1 MIFAIEID
9 IEIDN
14 KIDIVIAIEIAI
26 VYICISLKQKMEIY
40 KGNSQTYSEE
50 LKAINT
56 KYNTISFLR
65 LISILLFL
73 GSLFYYIKTSESVFV
88 IMAIVLFA
96 GFLVLMRIHSKLSF
110 QRKIKTA
117 LVAINKNEITYLER
131 KSIPF
136 ENGAEFNDFHHPY
149 AYDLDIFGDHSL
161 FQNLNRTATYI
172 GKKTL
177 AKQLL
182 TLLPNVE
189 ILKNHQAVQELKD
202 KLNWRQEFLAFAKVG
217 QDSETFY
224 KTLLQWRGYNSKP
237 LSKGAVVISYLFPTL
252 FASCIIAYLLTS
264 NMVFLTYSSYLFVIN
279 LGVLGNFTKR
289 IQMEIAQ
296 SENINTIISQ
306 YSLLVQKI
314 ENENFQSEKLKELQ
328 QKLNFKG
335 QKASAHL
342 QKLAELFSSMET
354 IGNFVTALLFN
365 GTFLFNLHVLKSMI
379 AWKKEHAEVLE
390 EWLEVIGEFEML
402 NSLANFAYNNP
413 EFAYPLLNADY
424 EISFSN
430 LSHPLLNPA
439 TRVGNEVQFQPQSFM
454 ILTGSNMSGKSTFLR
469 SLGINMV
476 LAGMGSPV
484 CASKANVHPLPV
496 LVSMR
501 LSDSLSDSESYFFAE
516 IKRLKQI
523 MDELE
528 ENPAFVLLD
537 EILRGTN
544 SDDKR
549 NGTIEV
555 VKKVIA
561 KKAIGAIATHD
572 IEVCLT
578 TNEFP
583 DILTNK
589 CFEVEINND
598 ELHFDYT
605 LRDGICKNKSATF
618 LMKKMGVI

>member
-1 MIFAIEID
+1 
-9 IEIDN
+9 
-14 KIDIVIAIEIAI
+14 
-26 VYICISLKQKMEIY
+26 MEIY
-40 KGNSQTYSEE
+40 KSLSQSYSEE
-50 LKAINT
+50 LKEINS
-56 KYNTISFLR
+56 KYNS
-65 LISILLFL
+65 ISILRFLTVLLLL
-73 GSLFYYIKTSESVFV
+73 GSLFFKIKTSENVYV
-88 IMAIVLFA
+88 ILAVLFFA
-96 GFLVLMRIHSKLSF
+96 GFLILMRIHSKLSF
-110 QRKIKTA
+110 QKKVKTA
-117 LVAINKNEITYLER
+117 LVEINDNELSYLQR
-131 KSIPF
+131 KTLPF
-136 ENGAEFNDFHHPY
+136 ENGIEFNDFHHPY
-149 AYDLDIFGDHSL
+149 AYDLDIFGEHSL
-161 FQNLNRTATYI
+161 FQNLNRTATFI

-182 TLLPNVE
+182 THLPNND
-189 ILKNHQAVQELKD
+189 IYKNQQATQELKE
-202 KLNWRQEFLAFAKVG
+202 KLNWRQEFLALAKVG
-217 QDSETFY
+217 KDNESYY
-224 KTLLQWRGYNSKP
+224 KILLQWSVFNSKP
-237 LSKGAVVISYLFPTL
+237 LSKGAVFISYFFPFLFVLVSLGYVVTSNTLFLSILSYLFI
-252 FASCIIAYLLTS
+252 F
-264 NMVFLTYSSYLFVIN
+264 NMMILGVFL
-279 LGVLGNFTKR
+279 KR
-289 IQMEIAQ
+289 IKMEIAQ
-296 SENINTIISQ
+296 ADNINVIINQ

-314 ENENFQSEKLKELQ
+314 ENETFKSEKLIALQ
-328 QKLNFKG
+328 QKLNFDN
-335 QKASAHL
+335 QKASVHL
-342 QKLAELFSSMET
+342 QQLAELFSKMDS
-354 IGNFVTALLFN
+354 ICNFVTGLLFN

-379 AWKKEHAEVLE
+379 EWKRNHAVVLE

-402 NSLANFAYNNP
+402 NSLANFSYNNP
-413 EFAYPLLNADY
+413 DFVFPNLNSNF
-424 EISFSN
+424 EIDFTG

-439 TRVGNEVQFQPQSFM
+439 TRVGNGVQFQPQSFM

-476 LAGMGSPV
+476 LSGIGSAV

-523 MDELE
+523 MDELDA
-528 ENPAFVLLD
+528 NPAFVLLD

-578 TNEFP
+578 TNDYP
-583 DILTNK
+583 DRLTNK
-589 CFEVEINND
+589 CFEVEIANN

-605 LRDGICKNKSATF
+605 LRDGICQNKSATF